1 MIPYNPSSFDTNKTL
16 LENILELKKWLQAHP
31 SYEVFYSSANG
42 DTSQQQTYNTSTIT
56 DPTNL
61 EAGDVV
67 VFANTTL
74 GNVIAVD
81 SDLGTFT
88 CDPCVSFKGPQGA
101 TGSTGPQGV
110 SITNVVVDASN
121 HLIISLSDGNTI
133 DAGAIQYSNYIVLTT
148 TSGTLTDAQYN
159 TLLLE
164 DAKLIYQS
172 GTSKAVYSK
181 FYEDN
186 LTLVFQYLFN
196 DIYQKSVV
204 HYFTITKST
213 KAYLQSYETLNVRVP
228 DNLSTAVGV
237 QSDKIPITDGNGG
250 FQLLNNEGAYN
261 LSTGASAGQVL
272 TADGSGYSAW
282 QSIPAQTPEGT
293 SIKSTGETSGKVLT
307 ADGSG
312 GASWQTAGG
321 GQLYQHNICVIR
333 VGQATGFNIQ
343 ACFILISNSSTLIT
357 KNNIITTLTNL
368 GYNNYD
374 KYLVATGIIYD
385 NTDLKQYVVFN
396 ARNYNGLGFN
406 CMASDNT
413 QLYAT
418 TKTINTSD
426 SALTISD
433 TVITL

>member
-110 SITNVVVDASN
+110 SITNVVVDSSN

-133 DAGAIQYSNYIVLTT
+133 DAGAIQYSNYVILTT

-186 LTLVFQYLFN
+186 LTIVFQYLFN

-272 TADGSGYSAW
+272 TADGSGYSSW

-293 SIKSTGETSGKVLT
+293 TIKSTGETSGKVLT

-321 GQLYQHNICVIR
+321 GNTLYMHNVKIQVRYGTSPYKFTQIF
-333 VGQATGFNIQ
+333 FN
-343 ACFILISNSSTLIT
+343 LITNSSTAYS
-357 KNNIITTLTNL
+357 TLAE
-368 GYNNYD
+368 
-374 KYLVATGIIYD
+374 VATDIYNKGFNG
-385 NTDLKQYVVFN
+385 NTPVRKLATGLYSDASSKLGDIVGVLSMNGGTITIQYVQD
-396 ARNYNGLGFN
+396 
-406 CMASDNT
+406 SDGT
-413 QLYAT
+413 ST
-418 TKTINTSD
+418 T
-426 SALTISD
+426 AEISSIQSIVD
-433 TVITL
+433 IVETL

>member
-272 TADGSGYSAW
+272 TADGSGYSSW

-321 GQLYQHNICVIR
+321 GKYLHNIVMDYNWGNNGGFRCNFSFINNISTSYSTFSNVAIYIANYIANYIL
-333 VGQATGFNIQ
+333 ATGV
-343 ACFILISNSSTLIT
+343 
-357 KNNIITTLTNL
+357 
-368 GYNNYD
+368 YNNNNTYEN
-374 KYLVATGIIYD
+374 IYRIYPTN
-385 NTDLKQYVVFN
+385 NTTI
-396 ARNYNGLGFN
+396 R
-406 CMASDNT
+406 
-413 QLYAT
+413 LY
-418 TKTINTSD
+418 KSSD
-426 SALTISD
+426 SAVNSADITSATITD
-433 TVITL
+433 YVMAL

>member
-31 SYEVFYSSANG
+31 CYEVFYSSANG

-56 DPTNL
+56 DPDNL
-61 EAGDVV
+61 AVGDVV

-110 SITNVVVDASN
+110 SITNVVVDSSN

-133 DAGAIQYSNYIVLTT
+133 DAGAIQYSNYVILTT

-186 LTLVFQYLFN
+186 LTIVFQYLFN

-213 KAYLQSYETLNVRVP
+213 KAYSKSYETLNVRVP

-272 TADGSGYSAW
+272 TADGSGYSSW

-321 GQLYQHNICVIR
+321 G
-333 VGQATGFNIQ
+333 G
-343 ACFILISNSSTLIT
+343 
-357 KNNIITTLTNL
+357 TTYTHYVRIYKNL
-368 GYNNYD
+368 GTTSPRYEFDIIIVNN
-374 KYLVATGIIYD
+374 
-385 NTDLKQYVVFN
+385 
-396 ARNYNGLGFN
+396 
-406 CMASDNT
+406 SNT
-413 QLYAT
+413 QLIYSDIKSYFNQSGHQFIATGRVESGNGTGVYYPVYNGVVLNNVLYANYIKQDGST
-418 TKTINTSD
+418 D
-426 SALTISD
+426 SFNIDNQSQNFADL
-433 TVITL
+433 VK